1 MRRFLNQATFGA
13 RDDQVAALR
22 EQIETQRLSDPD
34 YHRHEAFSDWLET
47 QIAAPQTYLQLTL
60 AKLFQ
65 MATLAGIFDNA
76 LNPTDGLTATPLRP
90 ADWPT
95 INREHSNPEH
105 WYLSGQLSDHASEV
119 DLAENINGL
128 SLSDGNNE
136 RRHAHW
142 QTMLNAND
150 QLRQKM
156 GFALQQIVV
165 ASASM
170 SAIENNAYGAA
181 NYQDMLNTHAFAHYR
196 DVLGYVNWSPI
207 MGKWLSSLQN
217 QKAIDFDGDGL
228 FDTYP
233 DENLARE
240 NMQLF
245 SIGLFQIWPDGS
257 LKLSPTGLP
266 QPTYTNDDIKEF
278 ARILTGQSFS
288 TYTSNNTEP
297 TWGGVPYVADN
308 TEFDRSQ
315 RTNGPLAT
323 SYLYPMKMFGEYH
336 SLGAGFAGTR
346 IDNSGLTD
354 PTAEGIADIEAT
366 GWPAHPATGNRTTT
380 WCTAM

>member
-1 MRRFLNQATFGA
+1 M
-13 RDDQVAALR
+13 
-22 EQIETQRLSDPD
+22 
-34 YHRHEAFSDWLET
+34 
-47 QIAAPQTYLQLTL
+47 
-60 AKLFQ
+60 
-65 MATLAGIFDNA
+65 
-76 LNPTDGLTATPLRP
+76 
-90 ADWPT
+90 
-95 INREHSNPEH
+95 
-105 WYLSGQLSDHASEV
+105 

-217 QKAIDFDGDGL
+217 QTAIDFDGDGL

-233 DENLARE
+233 DENLARV

-245 SIGLFQIWPDGS
+245 HSAYLNLAGWQPQ
-257 LKLSPTGLP
+257 LSPTGLP
-266 QPTYTNDDIKEF
+266 SPPTRMTTSRNL
-278 ARILTGQSFS
+278 RILTGQSC

-297 TWGGVPYVADN
+297 TWAASLCRRQY
-308 TEFDRSQ
+308 EFDRINVPMAPGHILSC
-315 RTNGPLAT
+315 
-323 SYLYPMKMFGEYH
+323 PMKMFGEYH
-336 SLGAGFAGTR
+336 SLGAKSVARPSTTAGSPTHSRGHRRYRSSTDAGHTR
-346 IDNSGLTD
+346 DGQ
-354 PTAEGIADIEAT
+354 P
-366 GWPAHPATGNRTTT
+366 TTT
-380 WCTAM
+380 RCTAM